1 MTLKDNVCCDKLKY
15 TVVSISK
22 ITSPYSILDEP
33 WYQYI
38 IGRSNNCVK
47 GMRQGTLEEVTE
59 HAECI
64 ADDLNSRRNIKTGP
78 LWRTNKPQLNTTPK

>member
-1 MTLKDNVCCDKLKY
+1 MTYNDNVVWDRLDY
-15 TVVSISK
+15 TVISITKTS
-22 ITSPYSILDEP
+22 SPYNLIDEP

-47 GMRQGTLEEVTE
+47 GMSQGTFEEVTE

-64 ADDLNSRRNIKTGP
+64 ADDLNSRRCLKMGP
-78 LWRTNKPQLNTTPK
+78 LWRTTKPQTKTTTG